1 MAYCPWTDDEVGEIT
16 SAALL
21 VQLAETG
28 TPGFDAVRDTAPD
41 WRRAVADFTG
51 AIDGERGPVV
61 RKHRMALKRVSSRV
75 NRRRID
81 FEALAARLKS
91 AAGAA

>member
-1 MAYCPWTDDEVGEIT
+1 MPTCPWTDDEVGEIT

-21 VQLAETG
+21 VQLAESG

-41 WRRAVADFTG
+41 WRKAVSDFVG
-51 AIDGERGPVV
+51 AIDGDRGPSV
-61 RKHRMALKRVSSRV
+61 RKHRMALKRMSGRV

-81 FEALAARLKS
+81 FEALAQRLKAAS
-91 AAGAA
+91 A